1 MKLIDTESELYT
13 IKICKIKNIKKVN
26 SELWQDLRKGTSYC
40 DISDVYSF
48 ISTISSC
55 SL

>member
-1 MKLIDTESELYT
+1 MKSSDTETELYT
-13 IKICKIKNIKKVN
+13 TEICKIKKVRKVN
-26 SELWQDLRKGTSYC
+26 HELWQDLRKGTSC

-48 ISTISSC
+48 SSTISSC